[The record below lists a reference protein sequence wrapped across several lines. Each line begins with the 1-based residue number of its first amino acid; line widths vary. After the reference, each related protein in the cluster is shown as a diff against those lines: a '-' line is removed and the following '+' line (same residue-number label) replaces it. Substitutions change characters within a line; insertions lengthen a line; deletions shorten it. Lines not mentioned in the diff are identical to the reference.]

1 MSLPKPSPL
10 ETWRSWSA
18 GWCSAASATGA
29 CPWTQQCPST
39 ASEALSPT
47 AWAECKVPRVC
58 ICRDTSGVCVGLWGL
73 WGGKLC
79 SPGALTQGS
88 HAPPLLGAGEISC
101 LCQIL
106 RPVPI
111 SASIRDIKFSA
122 DSAEGRV
129 CFIGPWSLVTEAT
142 QPIWLLGA
150 GLEARKFLTAPSKG
164 SVPEVGADSSTACSL
179 L

>member
-1 MSLPKPSPL
+1 MRAGAQQHRLPEPAPGPSSALRQPA
-10 ETWRSWSA
+10 RHYPQQHGQSARCPGSVSA
-18 GWCSAASATGA
+18 GTPLRC
-29 CPWTQQCPST
+29 
-39 ASEALSPT
+39 AL
-47 AWAECKVPRVC
+47 
-58 ICRDTSGVCVGLWGL
+58 GFGGFG
-73 WGGKLC
+73 GGKLC
-79 SPGALTQGS
+79 SPGALTQGR
-88 HAPPLLGAGEISC
+88 HAAPLLGAGEISC